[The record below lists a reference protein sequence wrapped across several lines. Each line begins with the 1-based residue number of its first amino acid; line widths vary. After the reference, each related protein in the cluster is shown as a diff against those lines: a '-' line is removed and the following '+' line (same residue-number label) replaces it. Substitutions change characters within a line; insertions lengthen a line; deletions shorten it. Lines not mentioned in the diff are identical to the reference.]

1 MLVLKHHLWTIWLKK
16 KKKSFK
22 LLDLNQTIIILAKW
36 EFKKRKEG
44 KQTDQKM
51 L

>member
-1 MLVLKHHLWTIWLKK
+1 MLVLKHHLWTIWL